1 MEVNGIPGLHVAD
14 ASVMP
19 SIPRTN
25 THAATIMIA
34 ERAAQL
40 MRKAVAGGSAGTAFR
55 RPAVPLHRQPEL
67 HWIH

>member
-19 SIPRTN
+19 FIPRAN
-25 THAATIMIA
+25 THAPTIMIA

-40 MRKAVAGGSAGTAFR
+40 MRKAMAGGA
-55 RPAVPLHRQPEL
+55 PRQGL
-67 HWIH
+67 